1 MARTSKSR
9 NADGFSMRSG
19 NSPMNLFGLGK
30 TKVGKFVNKA
40 IKKNP
45 VSMAINALKGGGNDG
60 SGGVETQNV
69 AGGEE
74 NTEQKINEIHA
85 ALVSEDETGIGN
97 SMTGQAE
104 GNV

>member
-19 NSPMNLFGLGK
+19 NSPMNLFRLEK

-45 VSMAINALKGGGNDG
+45 VSMAVNTLKGGGNDR
-60 SGGVETQNV
+60 SGDAEVQNV

-97 SMTGQAE
+97 SMAGQAQDA
-104 GNV
+104 V